1 MLVSSVDMNMPTT
14 TTASGKPQCA
24 TCVAGAGDDPPG
36 RGLGGGG
43 RRTGGSGVAC
53 PHEPGGSNSVTD
65 RGGNPDPAVV
75 PRSVLVPDLVTTRG
89 PEPL

>member
-1 MLVSSVDMNMPTT
+1 MNMPTT
-14 TTASGKPQCA
+14 TTASGRRQCA

-36 RGLGGGG
+36 RGLGGG

-53 PHEPGGSNSVTD
+53 PHEPGGPNSVTGLG
-65 RGGNPDPAVV
+65 RNPDPAVAAL
-75 PRSVLVPDLVTTRG
+75 SVLVPGLVTTRG